1 MNSNQVRQKFIEFFH
16 SKGHTIVPSAP
27 MVIKDDPT
35 LMFTNAG
42 MNQFKEVFLGN
53 APVKFKRIAD
63 TQKCLRVSGKHN
75 DLEEVGHDVYHHTM
89 FEMLGNWSFG
99 DYFKKEA
106 IQWAWEFLIDVMKI
120 DKDRVYV
127 TIFEGDQSE
136 KLDRDTESYEF
147 WKSLIDEKRILTGNK
162 KDNFWEMGESGP
174 CGPCSEIH
182 VDLRPEEDRKVKD
195 GKDLVNT
202 GNPKVIEIW
211 NLVFIQ
217 YNRKVTGE
225 LESLPKKHVDTGMG
239 FERLCMVL
247 QNKTSNYDTDIFQPI
262 IREIT
267 ALTGHKYGQSE
278 MTDIAMRVVSDHL
291 RAVCFAIADG
301 LMPSNAKAGYVIRR
315 ILRRAVRYNYSYL
328 EQTRPVIYKLIP
340 SLIISMGDAF
350 PELISQ
356 KPLIEK
362 VIFEEEQSF
371 LRTLESGDKRLKEN
385 IAAMKKANRNELT
398 GKSAFELYDTY
409 GFPLDL
415 TELILK
421 EHHFTVN
428 KYEFEEEMMQQRT
441 RSKAAAAVESADWI
455 IVRHDLEQNKFVG
468 YDQLRAEV
476 RITRL
481 RSVATKNKK
490 MYHLVFNE
498 TPFYAE
504 SGGQVGDTGYID
516 DGEKKI
522 SIINTI
528 KEHGLIIHVAEKLP
542 PDPSAVFEAVVD
554 EQARADTEKNH
565 TATHLLHY
573 ALRKV
578 LGNHV
583 EQKGSLVNANYL
595 RFDFSHYQ
603 KMSDDELARVEDLVN
618 RKISEDVG
626 RNEMREAT
634 MKEAR
639 GMGAMALFGEKYGDT
654 VRIIQFGDSVELCG
668 GTHVEA
674 TSRIGIFKI
683 ISESSIAAGIRR
695 IEAVTS
701 KKAETWYRN
710 LEKKM
715 KTIEQLLDNPQDIV
729 KTVGSLVEEKRM
741 LQQQLE
747 KIQKHSAL
755 KFKKELIRNA
765 KKIADIQL
773 IAAVADDSVNDA
785 GIIRDIAYQLR
796 GEMEDLFLV
805 IGANINNKPYL
816 AVMISDKFIQDKKL
830 NAVDIVRTAA
840 LEFDGGGGG
849 QPFFATAGGK
859 DLTKLNEAI
868 AKACEFAHI
877 AAANR

>member
-1 MNSNQVRQKFIEFFH
+1 MNSNQVRQKFIDFFQD
-16 SKGHTIVPSAP
+16 KGHTIVPSSP

-42 MNQFKEVFLGN
+42 MNQFKEIFLDN

-75 DLEEVGHDVYHHTM
+75 DLEEVGHDGYHHTM

-106 IQWAWEFLIDVMKI
+106 IQWAWEFLIDIMKI

-127 TIFEGDQSE
+127 TIFEGDPSE
-136 KLDRDTESYEF
+136 KLERDTESYDY
-147 WKSLIDEKRILTGNK
+147 WKSLIDENRILTGNK

-182 VDLRPEEDRKVKD
+182 VDLRPDKDRNSKD

-247 QNKTSNYDTDIFQPI
+247 QNKTSNYETDIFQPV

-267 ALTGHKYGQSE
+267 GLTGHQYGKSQK
-278 MTDIAMRVVSDHL
+278 TDIAMRVVADHL

-301 LMPSNAKAGYVIRR
+301 LIPSNAKAGYVIRR

-340 SLIISMGDAF
+340 SLIISMGEAF

-356 KPLIEK
+356 KPFIER

-385 IAAMKKANRNELT
+385 IAEMKKADQKELA

-428 KYEFEEEMMQQRT
+428 KSEFEEEMMQQRN

-455 IVRHDLEQNKFVG
+455 TVRPDLEQNKFVG

-476 RITRL
+476 RITRF

-498 TPFYAE
+498 TPYYAE

-516 DGEKKI
+516 DGENKI
-522 SIINTI
+522 SITNTI
-528 KEHGLIIHVAEKLP
+528 KEHGLTIHVAEKLP

-603 KMSDDELARVEDLVN
+603 KMPDEELAKVEDLVN
-618 RKISEDVG
+618 RKISENVG

-634 MKEAR
+634 MEEAR

-695 IEAVTS
+695 IEAITGN
-701 KKAETWYRN
+701 KAEKWYRN
-710 LEKKM
+710 VEKKM
-715 KTIEQLLDNPQDIV
+715 KSIEQLLDNPQDIV

-747 KIQKHSAL
+747 KIQKQSAL
-755 KFKKELIRNA
+755 KFKKELIKNA
-765 KKIADIQL
+765 ELISDIHL

-796 GEMEDLFLV
+796 GEMDDLFLV

-816 AVMISDKFIQDKKL
+816 AVMLTDKIIKNKKL

-859 DLTKLNEAI
+859 DITKLNEAI

-877 AAANR
+877 AAGER